1 MVVKIINKSD
11 LNYKQIGEII
21 DEITNKVTTNYIGK
35 WGGYEFNVKYKKYI
49 VETLIMKTCFKVY
62 ISNR

>member
-35 WGGYEFNVKYKKYI
+35 WGGYETYIKDKKYI

-62 ISNR
+62 ITNR